1 MSTTSTRTEI
11 PGYVAGT
18 WTIDPVHTDVSFS
31 VRHIMVSKVRGRFA
45 TFEGEIVTGENPL
58 DSTVNATVD
67 LRSIDT
73 NNEQRDDHIRSTD
86 FFDVETHPAMTF
98 RSTGVSPD
106 GDGFVVEGD
115 LSLHGVTRR
124 VPLHLEVNGFGQ
136 DPYGGTRAG
145 FSATTELNRKD
156 FGIDTNIPLDGG
168 GVVIGDKIQ
177 VSLEVEAI
185 LQTPE
190 A

>member
-1 MSTTSTRTEI
+1 MLLRVQPPGGHKMSTTSTSTRTEI

-31 VRHIMVSKVRGRFA
+31 VRHMMVSKVRGRFA

-67 LRSIDT
+67 LCSIDT

-98 RSTGVSPD
+98 RSTGVSAD
-106 GDGFVVEGD
+106 GDGFIVEGD
-115 LSLHGVTRR
+115 LSLHGVARR
-124 VPLHLEVNGFGQ
+124 VPLHLEAKWLGK
-136 DPYGGTRAG
+136 DTYGGTRAG
-145 FSATTELNRKD
+145 FSATTELKR
-156 FGIDTNIPLDGG
+156 
-168 GVVIGDKIQ
+168 Q
-177 VSLEVEAI
+177 A
-185 LQTPE
+185 
-190 A
+190 

>member
-1 MSTTSTRTEI
+1 MSTTSTRTSTEI

-73 NNEQRDDHIRSTD
+73 NNEQRDDHIRSSD

-98 RSTGVSPD
+98 HSTGVSAD
-106 GDGFVVEGD
+106 GDGFIVEGD

-124 VPLHLEVNGFGQ
+124 VPLHLELNGFGK

-145 FSATTELNRKD
+145 FSARGEINRND
-156 FGIDTNIPLDGG
+156 FGVSFNAPVPG
-168 GVVIGDKIQ
+168 GVMISERIQ
-177 VSLEVEAI
+177 IEIEA
-185 LQTPE
+185 E
-190 A
+190 AVLKKD

>member
-1 MSTTSTRTEI
+1 MSMTSTKTDI
-11 PGYVAGT
+11 PGYVTGT

-31 VRHIMVSKVRGRFA
+31 VRHLMVSKVRGRFA

-98 RSTGVSPD
+98 RSTGVSAD

-124 VPLHLEVNGFGQ
+124 VPLHLQVNRFGK
-136 DPYGGTRAG
+136 DPYARTRAG
-145 FSATTELNRKD
+145 ISGPHRLHRHD
-156 FGIDTNIPLDGG
+156 
-168 GVVIGDKIQ
+168 
-177 VSLEVEAI
+177 
-185 LQTPE
+185 
-190 A
+190 